1 MRWSQVRARLE
12 YTKKASTVCNASY
25 VEALIGLQHDGE
37 ELVSYFS
44 KDGSYFIQPKSVI
57 RKSFLSFSNDRH

>member
-1 MRWSQVRARLE
+1 
-12 YTKKASTVCNASY
+12 VCNASY

-44 KDGSYFIQPKSVI
+44 KDGSYFLQPKSVI
-57 RKSFLSFSNDRH
+57 RKSFLLFSNDRH